1 MKRFLTTTHMDG
13 YGHSAQTQSSV
24 PEYMYINVAFYVRSE
39 RSLYYTKFNELLRS
53 RAKDIIMQC
62 ICRAVLNV
70 LATCKKVLRGMTMLP

>member
-1 MKRFLTTTHMDG
+1 MPHNHAHGWVWSQCTNTVVCTGIHI
-13 YGHSAQTQSSV
+13 
-24 PEYMYINVAFYVRSE
+24 YMYINVAFYVRSE

-62 ICRAVLNV
+62 ICRAFLNV